1 MVARSF
7 KRPWVVLGIAV
18 ALAACGGTATP
29 PPAGGGGSSPA
40 APSVAGSTASSAAG
54 SIAPSAATGGANGY
68 EGSFKTSG
76 LYSAT
81 WTVAPDM
88 HPYPFNSNENATV
101 TSDKG
106 TFGNIGVKPDG
117 SLSFGSGGAD
127 FSGAYN
133 GTGAKVTL
141 DASGQWV
148 CAFTVDTDLTGT
160 NDKKILHISRE
171 HEGPLAAP
179 GGRGADLPLGARRS
193 AVIGPESRGPEDRPP
208 GPDRVVVW

>member
-1 MVARSF
+1 MVVRSLS
-7 KRPWVVLGIAV
+7 RPLIALGIAV

-29 PPAGGGGSSPA
+29 PPAGGGGSSSA

-54 SIAPSAATGGANGY
+54 STAPSAATGGANGF

-88 HPYPFNSNENATV
+88 PPNPFNSVSNPTV

-106 TFGNIGVKPDG
+106 TFGNIEVKPDG
-117 SLSFGSGGAD
+117 SLSFGSGGA
-127 FSGAYN
+127 GVLGGYK

-141 DASGQWV
+141 DAGGQFV

-160 NDKKILHISRE
+160 NDKKILHIT
-171 HEGPLAAP
+171 
-179 GGRGADLPLGARRS
+179 GA
-193 AVIGPESRGPEDRPP
+193 
-208 GPDRVVVW
+208 